1 MTKPEHLR
9 DCAAF
14 LSVFLYE
21 NAKIFVDTRDLNV
34 VSTMGPLYAAIVS
47 LMKEYQDHVEE

>member
-14 LSVFLYE
+14 LSVFLYG

>member
-14 LSVFLYE
+14 LSVFLYG
-21 NAKIFVDTRDLNV
+21 NAKIFVDTKDLHV
-34 VSTMGPLYAAIVS
+34 VSTLGPLYTAIVS
-47 LMKEYQDHVEE
+47 LMKEYQKHIEE